1 MDWKY
6 LYMKNI
12 TSWKKYIYI
21 YTEPKPI
28 RQDWGHN
35 SCQSHFSHSITL
47 SLFSVAGWRL
57 HNYIIS
63 ARAHRRLI
71 PTPPPPAPLVS
82 VQNTLIPG
90 GLACLKNEG
99 KWAYSGRTG
108 AAHPHGGA
116 PQLSPAMIS
125 RHDRAH
131 VYGTTRA
138 SVWLPASLCR
148 FADLR
153 DALMER
159 EDVMRQSRDF
169 WSWQSWRAERDCKC
183 WSLATRGIRSR
194 VNFVIIETDG

>member
-1 MDWKY
+1 MSAHVAYITRSWSTPLYIQVTETREANGLKIFICEKY
-6 LYMKNI
+6 DIL
-12 TSWKKYIYI
+12 KKIYI
-21 YTEPKPI
+21 YLLGAKTNTPRLRP
-28 RQDWGHN
+28 QLLPVTFFTFNH
-35 SCQSHFSHSITL
+35 TL
-47 SLFSVAGWRL
+47 SLSVAGWRL

-71 PTPPPPAPLVS
+71 PAPPPPGPLVS

-99 KWAYSGRTG
+99 KWAYSRRTG

-116 PQLSPAMIS
+116 PLLSPAMIS

-148 FADLR
+148 FAALR

-169 WSWQSWRAERDCKC
+169 
-183 WSLATRGIRSR
+183 
-194 VNFVIIETDG
+194 